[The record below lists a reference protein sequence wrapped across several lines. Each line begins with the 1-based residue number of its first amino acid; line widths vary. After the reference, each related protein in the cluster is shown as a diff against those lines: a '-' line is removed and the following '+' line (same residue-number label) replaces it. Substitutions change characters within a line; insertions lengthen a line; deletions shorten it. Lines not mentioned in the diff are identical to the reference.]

1 VAFSIGNTLNSSQ
14 GLGSSGSDEFSI
26 ANAYQVDLSSD
37 YSSSDSSS
45 SSSDSGSYSS
55 GGSGFSI
62 ANALSDL
69 INGISSFASSLFGGG
84 GSSGSYT
91 YASQSGGGSGFSIG
105 NAVSPPTFG
114 YTPTAS
120 PASSPSPSDLPL
132 WLQVLYGLQQAASV
146 IDPYILTE
154 QEKAQMELQ
163 RAQLELQRAQFQ
175 ASIRTEPVVPVWVWV
190 VVALAGVALLV
201 VLLKE

>member
-1 VAFSIGNTLNSSQ
+1 VAFSIADTLNPSQ
-14 GLGSSGSDEFSI
+14 SLGSSGSDEFSI

-37 YSSSDSSS
+37 YSSSDS
-45 SSSDSGSYSS
+45 GSYSS

-62 ANALSDL
+62 ANALSDF
-69 INGISSFASSLFGGG
+69 INSISSFASSLFGGG
-84 GSSGSYT
+84 GSRGSYT

-105 NAVSPPTFG
+105 NAASPPTFG

-120 PASSPSPSDLPL
+120 PAYSPSSSDPL
-132 WLQVLYGLQQAASV
+132 WLQILYGLQQAASV

-163 RAQLELQRAQFQ
+163 RAQLELQRAQLQ
-175 ASIRTEPVVPVWVWV
+175 ASIRTEPAVPAWVWV

-201 VLLKE
+201 VLLRE